1 MIAAALILMACAP
14 VEASACAPGYEWE
27 TWRANV
33 QERNPGL
40 AEMTLDEERAAMLLA
55 AFNASEPVSD
65 FKVDVVTI
73 LFRPG
78 FDVML
83 LVFVFEG
90 CVVLA
95 DMYPLEAIATWYGG
109 WPVLFGPQPMGSRT

>member
-1 MIAAALILMACAP
+1 MP
-14 VEASACAPGYEWE
+14 
-27 TWRANV
+27 
-33 QERNPGL
+33 
-40 AEMTLDEERAAMLLA
+40 LDEERSAMLVA
-55 AFNASEPVSD
+55 AFNATEPVSY
-65 FKVDVVTI
+65 FKADTVTI

-95 DMYPLEAIATWYGG
+95 DIYPLEAIATWYGG
-109 WPVLFGPQPMGSRT
+109 WPMLFGPQPMGSRT